1 MRALQSQTA
10 AIPTCSMWF
19 KKSVRYKVYHLYLR
33 GWYTCDIAMHLDMD
47 MKDVDEIIDYMNFL
61 FC

>member
-1 MRALQSQTA
+1 
-10 AIPTCSMWF
+10 MWF
-19 KKSVRYKVYHLYLR
+19 KKSVCYKVYRLYLR
-33 GWYTCDIAMHLDMD
+33 GWYTFDIAKQLDMD